1 MDPSRRKRASQ
12 LRRQS
17 KFFLFAL
24 VGFILVIAT
33 SPHVFAELP
42 RGSVSSF
49 ALGGTPN
56 LLRSSPLDMAINPA
70 LASCSTYA
78 VEVLASRLHEMS
90 DFDVAAG
97 AATYSYRSWSVGLVV
112 NQLVGLDYYAERNL
126 LLAVSISPRRSL
138 CLGVGIEQ
146 GRIEFG
152 EGYGT
157 VSTVAASCG
166 LVVRL
171 NDKAAIAVVGLNVNR
186 PKYDSDDEPL
196 PLTGQIAATYI
207 ANSTLTIVFA
217 HQIEERYPDRFCIG
231 QQVTIVK
238 DVDLLIG
245 LTTEPFEISG
255 GISFKLRGFNFEYAY
270 RNNVYLGGTHRVGLR
285 FSR

>member
-1 MDPSRRKRASQ
+1 MVISRRKRALQ
-12 LRRQS
+12 LLRRS
-17 KFFLFAL
+17 KIFLY
-24 VGFILVIAT
+24 VGFILTILFTADAV
-33 SPHVFAELP
+33 AELP
-42 RGSVSSF
+42 RGSISSF

-56 LLRSSPLDMAINPA
+56 LMSAGSLDMAINPA

-97 AATYSYRSWSVGLVV
+97 AAQYNYRSLSVGITV

-126 LLAVSISPRRSL
+126 LLAASVSPHRIWR
-138 CLGVGIEQ
+138 LGVGIESRQ
-146 GRIEFG
+146 IEFG
-152 EGYGT
+152 EGYGA

-166 LVVRL
+166 VMFRFSERT
-171 NDKAAIAVVGLNVNR
+171 AIALSALNVNR
-186 PKYDSDDEPL
+186 PRFGSDDEPL
-196 PLTGQIAATYI
+196 PLAGQIAATYI

-217 HQIEERYPDRFCIG
+217 HQIEERFPDRFCLG
-231 QQVTIVK
+231 QQITIVN
-238 DVDLLIG
+238 DFDLLLG
-245 LTTEPFEISG
+245 LSTEPFEISG
-255 GISFKLRGFNFEYAY
+255 GLSLKLRGFNFEYAY

>member
-1 MDPSRRKRASQ
+1 MVPSRRKRASQ
-12 LRRQS
+12 LRRRS
-17 KFFLFAL
+17 KIL
-24 VGFILVIAT
+24 LVIVGLVLTVAT
-33 SPHVFAELP
+33 TPNVFAELP
-42 RGSVSSF
+42 RGSISSF

-56 LLRSSPLDMAINPA
+56 LISAGPLDMAINPA

-78 VEVLASRLHEMS
+78 VEVLASRLYEMS

-97 AATYSYRSWSVGLVV
+97 AAQYSYRNLSLGLAV

-126 LLAVSISPRRSL
+126 LLAASIAPHRAWR
-138 CLGVGIEQ
+138 LGVGIEH
-146 GRIEFG
+146 RRLEFG

-157 VSTVAASCG
+157 VSIVAASCG
-166 LVVRL
+166 LMVRL
-171 NDKAAIAVVGLNVNR
+171 NEKAAIAVSGLNINR
-186 PKYDSDDEPL
+186 PEFDSDDEPL
-196 PLTGQIAATYI
+196 PLAGQIAATYI

-238 DVDLLIG
+238 DVDILIG

-255 GISFKLRGFNFEYAY
+255 GLSIKLRGFNFEYAY

>member
-12 LRRQS
+12 LRRRS
-17 KFFLFAL
+17 KFFLL
-24 VGFILVIAT
+24 VGFALAVLT
-33 SPHVFAELP
+33 TQNVFAQLP

-49 ALGGTPN
+49 ALGGTQN
-56 LLRSSPLDMAINPA
+56 LMSAGPLDMAVNPA

-97 AATYSYRSWSVGLVV
+97 AAAYRYRRWSVGLVV

-126 LLAVSISPRRSL
+126 LLAASIAPHRIWR
-138 CLGVGIEQ
+138 LGVGIEH
-146 GRIEFG
+146 RRLEFG
-152 EGYGT
+152 EGYGS

-166 LVVRL
+166 LMVRL
-171 NDKAAIAVVGLNVNR
+171 NDKAAIALSGLNVNR
-186 PKYDSDDEPL
+186 PKYDSDDDPL
-196 PLTGQIAATYI
+196 PLAGQIAATYI

-238 DVDLLIG
+238 DVDLLFG

-255 GISFKLRGFNFEYAY
+255 GLSIKLRGFNFEYAY

>member
-1 MDPSRRKRASQ
+1 MVPSRRKRASQ
-12 LRRQS
+12 LRRRS
-17 KFFLFAL
+17 EFFLL
-24 VGFILVIAT
+24 VGFILAVLTTQDI
-33 SPHVFAELP
+33 FAELP
-42 RGSVSSF
+42 RGSISSF

-56 LLRSSPLDMAINPA
+56 LISAGPLDMAINPA

-78 VEVLASRLHEMS
+78 VEVMASRLHEMS

-97 AATYSYRSWSVGLVV
+97 AAQYSYRNLSFGIVV
-112 NQLVGLDYYAERNL
+112 NQLVGLDYYADRSL
-126 LLAVSISPRRSL
+126 LLAATIAPHRIWR
-138 CLGVGIEQ
+138 LGVGIEH
-146 GRIEFG
+146 RRLEFG

-157 VSTVAASCG
+157 VSTVTASCG
-166 LVVRL
+166 IVVRL
-171 NDKAAIAVVGLNVNR
+171 NDKAAIALSGLNINR
-186 PKYDSDDEPL
+186 PKFDSNDDPL
-196 PLTGQIAATYI
+196 PLAGQIAATYI
-207 ANSTLTIVFA
+207 ANATLTIVFA

-238 DVDLLIG
+238 DVDILIG

-255 GISFKLRGFNFEYAY
+255 GLSIKLRGFNFEYAY